1 MLTVSIEDL
10 DDGVLLRCVGRIVR
24 GEESAILC
32 SAAGQFGRSV
42 VLDLAGVEVI
52 DASGIGLLISLQAAG
67 IYLKLM
73 DPSKSVRETLNITH
87 VDSILEICES
97 QPGHRRAEQLGGES
111 TAGRRA
117 SPRPRT
123 SMEELVGA

>member
-1 MLTVSIEDL
+1 MLTVSVENL
-10 DDGVLLRCVGRIVR
+10 GDGVILRCVGRIVR
-24 GEESAILC
+24 GDENAILC

-42 VLDLAGVEVI
+42 VLDLAGVDVI

-73 DPSKSVRETLNITH
+73 NPSKPVRETLKITH

-97 QPGHRRAEQLGGES
+97 QPVANREGENAAS
-111 TAGRRA
+111 RRA
-117 SPRPRT
+117 SPRPQPG
-123 SMEELVGA
+123 MAVLVGA

>member
-1 MLTVSIEDL
+1 MLTVSVENL
-10 DDGVLLRCVGRIVR
+10 GDGVILRCVGRIVR
-24 GEESAILC
+24 GDENAILC

-42 VLDLAGVEVI
+42 VLDLAGVDVI

-73 DPSKSVRETLNITH
+73 NPSKPVRETLKITH

-97 QPGHRRAEQLGGES
+97 QPVAIREGENA
-111 TAGRRA
+111 AGRRA
-117 SPRPRT
+117 SPRPQPG
-123 SMEELVGA
+123 MAALVGA